1 MPLVRVPV
9 GGSDAES
16 FDTFDVAEMTYNQ
29 QAPRNWSSR
38 QASGGGA
45 PATAATTPR
54 FAKPCKN
61 TFIPTSAETDD
72 LTSIDSSS
80 GRRSEGIDRIDAVM
94 PIYDVMENLDE
105 MQHDPRNPFNRSPNT
120 RRCWGVDYIPEEDEI
135 SLSTMGDSSVTPSPS
150 MQQQSTISQNSR
162 TNLQHMNQP
171 QNRSHRHRQK
181 QRPSTSSQSDVDD
194 FSVASCQ
201 SESTRKGRTSDN
213 RPITQL
219 EAQVAKLN
227 FELATTKA
235 SLDELKLE
243 NRRLNV
249 DKSAL
254 SNDVKVL
261 KEENEHLHLK
271 IERLEKE
278 KILRNMEGTKGVARP
293 SIDRAPHSGWGGA
306 TNSGNSLAGD
316 DCARATSSNRENM
329 HVTTRSLEVPFRNLE
344 GEYSSR
350 PTRSSITSFTSS
362 DELSDGGE
370 LNTSAHSI
378 AFGDTDNKSDSSEDI
393 GDDKQEKIGKMSLL
407 KMVGVEKRP
416 PVGEMSNQI
425 QESSVSLQPNGKSVH
440 TKEEALISTGS
451 LPSSRLDNHNNHA
464 EDNQNKSNPQG
475 EDLSDEDPFATWSAP
490 GDPRRIEPEQNWLQR
505 GLGGF
510 GRDRKISR
518 QQPQLDDVVED
529 PFDSCNGGMH
539 DKEIIENG
547 NYTSFADNLSETS
560 GSSETARGKKNFGLF
575 IRFGRRR

>member
-29 QAPRNWSSR
+29 QAPRNWLSR
-38 QASGGGA
+38 QASGGGK

-54 FAKPCKN
+54 LAKPCKN
-61 TFIPTSAETDD
+61 TFIPTSAETED

-80 GRRSEGIDRIDAVM
+80 GRRSEGTDRIDAVM

-135 SLSTMGDSSVTPSPS
+135 SLSTMGDSSVTPSLI
-150 MQQQSTISQNSR
+150 MQHQSTIYQNSR
-162 TNLQHMNQP
+162 TNLQLNQP
-171 QNRSHRHRQK
+171 QNRSHRHHQK

-194 FSVASCQ
+194 FSVASYQ

-213 RPITQL
+213 RTIPQL

-278 KILRNMEGTKGVARP
+278 KILRNMEGTKGVARA

-316 DCARATSSNRENM
+316 NCARATSSNREYM
-329 HVTTRSLEVPFRNLE
+329 HVTTRSLEVPFRNPDS
-344 GEYSSR
+344 EYSSR
-350 PTRSSITSFTSS
+350 PKRSSITSFASF

-370 LNTSAHSI
+370 LNDSAHSI
-378 AFGDTDNKSDSSEDI
+378 AFGDTDNKSDSSEDV
-393 GDDKQEKIGKMSLL
+393 GNDKQEKIGKMNLL
-407 KMVGVEKRP
+407 KMVGVGKRP
-416 PVGEMSNQI
+416 PVGEMTNQI
-425 QESSVSLQPNGKSVH
+425 QDASISSQSNGKSVH
-440 TKEEALISTGS
+440 TKEQAFISIGS
-451 LPSSRLDNHNNHA
+451 LPSSRLDSHNNHA
-464 EDNQNKSNPQG
+464 EDNENKSNPQG

-510 GRDRKISR
+510 GRDRKSSR
-518 QQPQLDDVVED
+518 QQPLDDVVED
-529 PFDSCNGGMH
+529 PFDSCNGGIH
-539 DKEIIENG
+539 DSEITENG
-547 NYTSFADNLSETS
+547 KYTSFADNLSETS
-560 GSSETARGKKNFGLF
+560 GSSETTRGRKNFGLF
-575 IRFGRRR
+575 IGFGRRR

>member
-29 QAPRNWSSR
+29 QAPRNWLSR
-38 QASGGGA
+38 QASGGGK

-54 FAKPCKN
+54 LAKPCKN
-61 TFIPTSAETDD
+61 TFIPTSAETEY

-80 GRRSEGIDRIDAVM
+80 GRRSEGTDRIDAVM

-135 SLSTMGDSSVTPSPS
+135 SLSTMGDSSVTPSLI
-150 MQQQSTISQNSR
+150 MQHQSTIYQNSR
-162 TNLQHMNQP
+162 TNLQLNQP
-171 QNRSHRHRQK
+171 QNRSHRHHQK

-194 FSVASCQ
+194 FSVASYQ

-213 RPITQL
+213 RTIPQL

-278 KILRNMEGTKGVARP
+278 KILRNMEGTKGVARA

-316 DCARATSSNRENM
+316 NCARATSSNREYM
-329 HVTTRSLEVPFRNLE
+329 HVTTRSLEVPFRNPDS
-344 GEYSSR
+344 EYSSR
-350 PTRSSITSFTSS
+350 PKRSSITSFASS
-362 DELSDGGE
+362 DELSDGGK
-370 LNTSAHSI
+370 LNDSAHSI
-378 AFGDTDNKSDSSEDI
+378 AFGDTDNKSDSSEDV
-393 GDDKQEKIGKMSLL
+393 GKDKQEKIGKMNLL
-407 KMVGVEKRP
+407 KMVGVGKRP
-416 PVGEMSNQI
+416 PVGEMTNQI
-425 QESSVSLQPNGKSVH
+425 QDASISSQSNRKRVH
-440 TKEEALISTGS
+440 TKEQAFISIGS
-451 LPSSRLDNHNNHA
+451 LPSSRLDSHNNHA
-464 EDNQNKSNPQG
+464 EDNENKSNPQG

-510 GRDRKISR
+510 GRDRKSSR
-518 QQPQLDDVVED
+518 QQQLDDVVED
-529 PFDSCNGGMH
+529 PFDSCNGGIH
-539 DKEIIENG
+539 DSEITEDG
-547 NYTSFADNLSETS
+547 KYTSFADNLSETS
-560 GSSETARGKKNFGLF
+560 GSSETTRGRKNFGLF
-575 IRFGRRR
+575 IGFGRRR

>member
-29 QAPRNWSSR
+29 QAPRNWLSR
-38 QASGGGA
+38 QASGGGK

-54 FAKPCKN
+54 LAKPCKN
-61 TFIPTSAETDD
+61 TFIPTSAETED

-80 GRRSEGIDRIDAVM
+80 GRRSEGTDRIDAVM

-135 SLSTMGDSSVTPSPS
+135 SLSTMGDSSVTPSLI
-150 MQQQSTISQNSR
+150 MQHQSTIYQNSR
-162 TNLQHMNQP
+162 TNLQLNQP
-171 QNRSHRHRQK
+171 QNRSHRHHQK

-194 FSVASCQ
+194 FSVASYQ

-213 RPITQL
+213 RTIPQL

-278 KILRNMEGTKGVARP
+278 KILRNMEGTKGVARA

-316 DCARATSSNRENM
+316 SCARATSSNREYM
-329 HVTTRSLEVPFRNLE
+329 HVTTRSLEVPFRNPDS
-344 GEYSSR
+344 EYSSR
-350 PTRSSITSFTSS
+350 PKRSSITSFASF

-370 LNTSAHSI
+370 LNDSAHSI
-378 AFGDTDNKSDSSEDI
+378 AFGDTDNKSDSSEDV
-393 GDDKQEKIGKMSLL
+393 GKDKQEKIGKMNLL
-407 KMVGVEKRP
+407 KMVGVGKRP
-416 PVGEMSNQI
+416 PVGEMTNQI
-425 QESSVSLQPNGKSVH
+425 QDASISSQSNRKSVH
-440 TKEEALISTGS
+440 TKEQAFISIGS
-451 LPSSRLDNHNNHA
+451 LPSSRLDSHNNHA
-464 EDNQNKSNPQG
+464 EDNENKSNPQG

-510 GRDRKISR
+510 GRDRKSSR
-518 QQPQLDDVVED
+518 QQPLDDVVED
-529 PFDSCNGGMH
+529 PFDSCNGGIH
-539 DKEIIENG
+539 DSEITENG
-547 NYTSFADNLSETS
+547 KYTSFADNLSETS
-560 GSSETARGKKNFGLF
+560 GSSETTRGRKNFGLF
-575 IRFGRRR
+575 IGFGRRR